1 MNNNNDKTLNLIPR
15 IGALIFGALAFFMV
29 FAPNI
34 LMPEFKL
41 ASDGLQFSGLNVA
54 FGMSKKIVNPLL
66 STGGKIDVKYFSASI
81 MILTYLLALGG
92 AILAILDII
101 GVGGKVVPI
110 IACIC
115 FCSAAV
121 MFFCIKDLVIL
132 NAQADVAEFFGE
144 TNLQYGFGA
153 LLGGISCI
161 IAGVSSLASIFTPKE
176 KAVFKHAK

>member
-34 LMPEFKL
+34 LMQE
-41 ASDGLQFSGLNVA
+41 LQFSGLNVA

-66 STGGKIDVKYFSASI
+66 STGVKIDVKYFSASI

-144 TNLQYGFGA
+144 TDLQYGFGA